1 MNSPN
6 SVKVFLVFLTLSA
19 INSSSFAA
27 QTQMSSQVKAPSPT
41 PFPVCI
47 DDSDCVKLGKGDKF
61 ACFQY
66 ICYPWKNDEEIDPK
80 NKRKTCREDND
91 CDSGQECFRHHDKR
105 MVNRGLCFAEVKSCQ
120 NANECSK
127 DYECC
132 GGTCCEAKYYT
143 EFAKLPC
150 LSDLGCQDLGL
161 GQFCCPGPDKTN
173 ATKSVCCN
181 EDPNPPPT
189 TPAPVFDSSTAG
201 SASIQTV
208 SMTLAV
214 FGSFLVAFN
223 FFKNL

>member
-1 MNSPN
+1 MNSQN
-6 SVKVFLVFLTLSA
+6 SVKVFLAFLTYSA
-19 INSSSFAA
+19 ISSSFAA
-27 QTQMSSQVKAPSPT
+27 QVSTDTQIKAPSPT

-47 DDSDCVKLGKGDKF
+47 DDSDCIKLGKGDKF

-150 LSDLGCQDLGL
+150 ISHLGCQDLGL
-161 GQFCCPGPDKTN
+161 GNFCCPGKTN
-173 ATKSVCCN
+173 GTQSVCCN
-181 EDPNPPPT
+181 EDPNPPT
-189 TPAPVFDSSTAG
+189 TLAPVVDSQTAG
-201 SASIQTV
+201 TASTKTV
-208 SMTLAV
+208 SMTLA
-214 FGSFLVAFN
+214 FLGSFLVAFN

>member
-1 MNSPN
+1 METNSI
-6 SVKVFLVFLTLSA
+6 KVFLAFLTLCAMSW
-19 INSSSFAA
+19 SSFAA
-27 QTQMSSQVKAPSPT
+27 QTGTLSQIQAPSPT

-66 ICYPWKNDEEIDPK
+66 ICYPWKNDDQIDPK
-80 NKRKTCREDND
+80 NRRKTCRQDDD
-91 CDSGQECFRHHDKR
+91 CDPGQECFRHHDKR

-150 LSDLGCQDLGL
+150 ISHLGCRDLGL
-161 GQFCCPGPDKTN
+161 GQFCCPGNSNT
-173 ATKSVCCN
+173 TQSVCCN
-181 EDPNPPPT
+181 TDPNPPT
-189 TPAPVFDSSTAG
+189 TQAPVRSASASTA
-201 SASIQTV
+201 ASIVQAA
-208 SMTLAV
+208 SMNLAV